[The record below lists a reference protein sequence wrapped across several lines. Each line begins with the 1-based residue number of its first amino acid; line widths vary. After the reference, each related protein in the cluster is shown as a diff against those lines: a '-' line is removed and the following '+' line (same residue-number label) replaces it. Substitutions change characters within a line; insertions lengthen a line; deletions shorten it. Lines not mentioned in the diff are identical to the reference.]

1 MVMFCS
7 RSGPISLDAVCSA
20 LILKMLSLPME
31 HTPHNADGPVTRG
44 ELRVELKKFEEN
56 FEGKMGQLLS
66 DQANVILEAVDER
79 MNKKLN
85 EKIDPVI
92 AKLDSILKGVEDLKD
107 ENAAGAA
114 QLRRH
119 EDRISALEVRLERS
133 S

>member
-1 MVMFCS
+1 
-7 RSGPISLDAVCSA
+7 
-20 LILKMLSLPME
+20 ME
-31 HTPHNADGPVTRG
+31 HTPHNADGPVTRE

-56 FEGKMGQLLS
+56 FEGKMEQLLS
-66 DQANVILEAVDER
+66 DQANVILEAVGER
-79 MNKKLN
+79 MDKKLN

-92 AKLDSILKGVEDLKD
+92 TKLDSILKGVEDLKD
-107 ENAAGAA
+107 ENAASAA